1 MLYRLEKDEEL
12 GVVRIV
18 ETPTNQVIDV
28 FIIESEM
35 DKAKSMLKHLNMG
48 GAFDGNTPAFF
59 LN

>member
-1 MLYRLEKDEEL
+1 MMYKLEKDEEL

-35 DKAKSMLKHLNMG
+35 DKALSMLKNLNMG